1 MHDSYTHR
9 YLYHSHKNPYS
20 FNNTLCNDV
29 SNTSKGETYIMWELF
44 SIVYD
49 VSITYIRKHSGPV
62 GLTGGIHPLMKPIA
76 LFTVESTKSHVT
88 L

>member
-1 MHDSYTHR
+1 
-9 YLYHSHKNPYS
+9 
-20 FNNTLCNDV
+20 
-29 SNTSKGETYIMWELF
+29 MWELF

-62 GLTGGIHPLMKPIA
+62 GLTGGIHPLMTPIA
-76 LFTVESTKSHVT
+76 LFTVASTKSHVT